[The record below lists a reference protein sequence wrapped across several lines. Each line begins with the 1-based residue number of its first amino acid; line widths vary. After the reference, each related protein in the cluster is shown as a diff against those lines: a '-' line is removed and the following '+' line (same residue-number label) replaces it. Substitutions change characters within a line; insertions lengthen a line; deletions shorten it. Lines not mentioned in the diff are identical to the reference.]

1 MDDMAMH
8 RIGAKFS
15 ITKDKGLK
23 RKHGKRETSYSV
35 KDVSERREKQMHLPQ
50 RNSKSSPGED
60 TCLSIKLGG
69 NSQYIQLESHLLPST
84 SQHFGKRLPRAPPVH
99 AQIR

>member
-1 MDDMAMH
+1 MDDMAIH

-23 RKHGKRETSYSV
+23 RKQYGKRETSYSV

-60 TCLSIKLGG
+60 TCLSIQAWRKQPIY
-69 NSQYIQLESHLLPST
+69 S
-84 SQHFGKRLPRAPPVH
+84 A
-99 AQIR
+99 

>member
-60 TCLSIKLGG
+60 TCLSIQAWRKQPIY
-69 NSQYIQLESHLLPST
+69 S
-84 SQHFGKRLPRAPPVH
+84 A
-99 AQIR
+99 